1 MAIFGKR
8 KDETPVSL
16 TDSGNTNGDNDKEET
31 VPLNE
36 YTVVPGK
43 PFPETPPNREDYLVT
58 FAEDDPERPIN
69 WPMAKR
75 VRCKG
80 VASICITFVSW
91 GSSVIAPG
99 TKQIKEQFHIGTV
112 TAILLI
118 TLYVVGFAVGP
129 VVWGP
134 GSEMYGRK
142 IPLVVGMFGFTVFA
156 FACATAKDFQTL
168 AISRFFMGAFGCTT
182 LVVGPSISADLFTV
196 TQRGKAV
203 SAVILCLVCGPMI
216 APVVGAFITNSFLRW
231 RWTQYITG
239 IMGGLGICLMVFL
252 LPESYPQFVLR
263 EKAVII
269 RKKTGNWAVSSPI
282 ENMEM
287 DTTEILHRTILK
299 PFRMIFVEPI
309 LLLISVYQGFV
320 YAILYLCLEAV
331 PYIFETHYHWKG
343 SIPYLPY
350 LGMLTGSIIVIAVNL
365 IFFDPLTADLIRKSG
380 QDIYPES
387 RLPLMM
393 MCGVVFPIGI
403 FLMCWSGA
411 YHVHWIV
418 PTIGAA
424 LLGFGLI
431 GIFLACLTYII
442 DCYLLVAASAIAA
455 NTFIRSSM
463 AGAFPLFALAMF
475 KNLGT
480 QWAGTLLGCLAVVL
494 APAPYV
500 FFFWGPKIR
509 SYSKYAKG
517 EDSIDR
523 EDLSIQVTA
532 DPGTRAS
539 MPDYEW

>member
-1 MAIFGKR
+1 MGLFGK
-8 KDETPVSL
+8 KKESANVSSPPSSQ
-16 TDSGNTNGDNDKEET
+16 DDGKEEA

-36 YTVVPGK
+36 FVVVPGQ
-43 PFPETPPNREDYLVT
+43 PFPETPGEREKYLVT
-58 FAEDDPERPIN
+58 FAEDDPERPLN
-69 WPMAKR
+69 WPMWRRVLAK
-75 VRCKG
+75 G
-80 VASICITFVSW
+80 IASICITFVSW

-99 TKQIKEQFHIGTV
+99 ITQIKETFHIGTV
-112 TAILLI
+112 TAILCI
-118 TLYVVGFAVGP
+118 SLYVVGFATGP
-129 VVWGP
+129 MVWGP
-134 GSEMYGRK
+134 GSELYGRK
-142 IPLVVGMFGFTVFA
+142 PMLTIGMAGFTMFA

-168 AISRFFMGAFGCTT
+168 VICRFFMGAFGTTT

-203 SAVILCLVCGPMI
+203 SAVIFCLVCGPMV
-216 APVVGAFITNSFLRW
+216 APVVGAFISNSFLRW

-239 IMGGLGICLMVFL
+239 IMGALGICLMVFVF
-252 LPESYPQFVLR
+252 EETYPQLVLKT
-263 EKAVII
+263 KASRI
-269 RKKTGNWAVSSPI
+269 RKATGNWAVSAPI
-282 ENMEM
+282 ESMEL
-287 DTTEILHRTILK
+287 DTQEILHRTVLK
-299 PFRMIFVEPI
+299 PFRMMMVEPI
-309 LLLISVYQGFV
+309 LLLISIYQGFV
-320 YAILYLCLEAV
+320 YAILYLCLEAL
-331 PYIFETHYHWKG
+331 PYIFETHYHWKK

-350 LGMLTGSIIVIAVNL
+350 LGMLTGSIIVIMINL
-365 IFFDPLTADLIRKSG
+365 IFFDPITASLIEKSG
-380 QDIYPES
+380 MEIYPES

-393 MCGVVFPIGI
+393 MCGIIFPIGI

-424 LLGFGLI
+424 LLGYGLI
-431 GIFLACLTYII
+431 GIFLSCLTYII

-500 FFFWGPKIR
+500 FFFYGPAIR
-509 SYSKYAKG
+509 KRSQYAKG
-517 EDSIDR
+517 EDSLDR
-523 EDLSIQVTA
+523 EDLSLQVTA
-532 DPGTRAS
+532 DPATRRS